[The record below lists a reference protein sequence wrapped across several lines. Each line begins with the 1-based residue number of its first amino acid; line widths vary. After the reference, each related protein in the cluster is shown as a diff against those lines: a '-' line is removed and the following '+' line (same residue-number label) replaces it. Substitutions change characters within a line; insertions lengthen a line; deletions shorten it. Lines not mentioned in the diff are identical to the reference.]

1 MALDYGLPGAGFTG
15 NGGSMG
21 QMSQGMPDAAM
32 LGNIL
37 GDLTAKITVETEE
50 IPDDYSG
57 VPKKTKTVEE
67 IDLAELMGGPAPM
80 SGAAPMMMDPN
91 MAPAPPPMMGGMPQM
106 PQMAQMPQ
114 PQQMQQPQ
122 QPQQMQQM
130 QQPQQQMPGSMGVQA
145 AQSVMQQFG

>member
-1 MALDYGLPGAGFTG
+1 MAIDYGMPDSGFTVG
-15 NGGSMG
+15 GGSMG

-67 IDLAELMGGPAPM
+67 IDLAELMPLGPAPIAL
-80 SGAAPMMMDPN
+80 STG
-91 MAPAPPPMMGGMPQM
+91 PAPPPSMMGGMPQM

-114 PQQMQQPQ
+114 P
-122 QPQQMQQM
+122 QQM

>member
-1 MALDYGLPGAGFTG
+1 MALDYGLPGAGFTA

-67 IDLAELMGGPAPM
+67 IDLAELMAGP
-80 SGAAPMMMDPN
+80 APMMMDPN

-122 QPQQMQQM
+122 Q
-130 QQPQQQMPGSMGVQA
+130 QMPGSMGVQA

>member
-1 MALDYGLPGAGFTG
+1 MALDYGLPDNGFTVG
-15 NGGSMG
+15 GGSMG

-32 LGNIL
+32 LGKIL
-37 GDLTAKITVETEE
+37 TIKVSKKETKSPQDYAGVPVETYTEEEEE
-50 IPDDYSG
+50 IN
-57 VPKKTKTVEE
+57 
-67 IDLAELMGGPAPM
+67 LADLMGGPAPM
-80 SGAAPMMMDPN
+80 SGAAPMMMDPE

-114 PQQMQQPQ
+114 MPQPQ
-122 QPQQMQQM
+122 QP

>member
-1 MALDYGLPGAGFTG
+1 MSIYDGMPDNGFTMG
-15 NGGSMG
+15 GGSMG

-37 GDLTAKITVETEE
+37 GDLTVKITTWKEE

-57 VPKKTKTVEE
+57 VPKKSKTVEE
-67 IDLAELMGGPAPM
+67 VELAELMPGPAPL
-80 SGAAPMMMDPN
+80 MMDPN

-114 PQQMQQPQ
+114 PQQ
-122 QPQQMQQM
+122 
-130 QQPQQQMPGSMGVQA
+130 QMPGSMGVQA
-145 AQSVMQQFG
+145 AQSVMQQPFG

>member
-1 MALDYGLPGAGFTG
+1 MALDYGMPDNGFTVD
-15 NGGSMG
+15 GGSMG

-37 GDLTAKITVETEE
+37 GDLTAKITVWEE
-50 IPDDYSG
+50 RIPGDYAG

-80 SGAAPMMMDPN
+80 MMDPN
-91 MAPAPPPMMGGMPQM
+91 MAPPPPPMMGGMPQM

-122 QPQQMQQM
+122 Q
-130 QQPQQQMPGSMGVQA
+130 QMPGGMGVQA
-145 AQSVMQQFG
+145 ARSVMQRFG

>member
-1 MALDYGLPGAGFTG
+1 MAIDYGMPDSGFTVG
-15 NGGSMG
+15 GGSMG

-37 GDLTAKITVETEE
+37 GDLTAKITVWEE
-50 IPDDYSG
+50 RIPGDYAG

-114 PQQMQQPQ
+114 PQQMQQ
-122 QPQQMQQM
+122 M
-130 QQPQQQMPGSMGVQA
+130 QQQMPGGMGVQA

>member
-1 MALDYGLPGAGFTG
+1 MAIDYGMPDSGFTVG
-15 NGGSMG
+15 GGSMG

-37 GDLTAKITVETEE
+37 GDLTAKITVWEE
-50 IPDDYSG
+50 RIPGDYAG

-91 MAPAPPPMMGGMPQM
+91 NSARCEFLGRENTRRTLPDGMGIVMRRVRQM
-106 PQMAQMPQ
+106 LHGKTEGFPDRCRILY
-114 PQQMQQPQ
+114 
-122 QPQQMQQM
+122 
-130 QQPQQQMPGSMGVQA
+130 GFGV
-145 AQSVMQQFG
+145 SLTG

>member
-32 LGNIL
+32 LGEIL
-37 GDLTAKITVETEE
+37 TIKVSKKETKSPQDYAGVPVETYTEEEEE
-50 IPDDYSG
+50 IN
-57 VPKKTKTVEE
+57 
-67 IDLAELMGGPAPM
+67 LADLMGGPAPM
-80 SGAAPMMMDPN
+80 MMDPE

-114 PQQMQQPQ
+114 PQQ
-122 QPQQMQQM
+122 
-130 QQPQQQMPGSMGVQA
+130 PQQQMPGSMGVQA
-145 AQSVMQQFG
+145 AQSVMQQPFG

>member
-1 MALDYGLPGAGFTG
+1 MAIDYGMPDSGFTVG
-15 NGGSMG
+15 GGSMG

-67 IDLAELMGGPAPM
+67 IDLAELMAGP
-80 SGAAPMMMDPN
+80 APMMMDPN

-122 QPQQMQQM
+122 Q
-130 QQPQQQMPGSMGVQA
+130 QMPGSMGVQA

>member
-1 MALDYGLPGAGFTG
+1 MAIDYGMPDSGFTVG
-15 NGGSMG
+15 GGSMG

-37 GDLTAKITVETEE
+37 GDLTAKITVWEE
-50 IPDDYSG
+50 RIPGDYAG

-67 IDLAELMGGPAPM
+67 IDLAELMGGP
-80 SGAAPMMMDPN
+80 APMMMDPN

-114 PQQMQQPQ
+114 MPQP
-122 QPQQMQQM
+122 QQM
-130 QQPQQQMPGSMGVQA
+130 QQPQQQMPGGMGVQA